1 MTPRILYANI
11 TSLPVLVNDH
21 ISMLG
26 KYMKMRYISVWLISI
41 HFTRSAPICGYHNNA
56 PIRLWCLKCIELRYS
71 NDWQLHYCALMR
83 SWVVSISLGG
93 RRGDRRPVEARGAHG
108 GAVRR
113 DIGVAAEDEVR
124 YRGWETWYG
133 CVYMSVCMSVCM

>member
-1 MTPRILYANI
+1 
-11 TSLPVLVNDH
+11 
-21 ISMLG
+21 
-26 KYMKMRYISVWLISI
+26 
-41 HFTRSAPICGYHNNA
+41 
-56 PIRLWCLKCIELRYS
+56 
-71 NDWQLHYCALMR
+71 MR

-124 YRGWETWYG
+124 YRGWETWLCIY
-133 CVYMSVCMSVCM
+133 VCMYVRLYVLYYHVYNSM